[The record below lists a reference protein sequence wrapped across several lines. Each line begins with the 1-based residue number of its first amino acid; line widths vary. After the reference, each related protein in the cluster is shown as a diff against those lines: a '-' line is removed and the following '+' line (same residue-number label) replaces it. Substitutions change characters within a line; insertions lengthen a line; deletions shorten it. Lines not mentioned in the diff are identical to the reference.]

1 MVRSAC
7 GIAAQSIEQP
17 HYEGDEWWKEGLP
30 WFVRCLLITLHSAQS
45 RRNELE
51 VRLDEWHAISAELRA
66 ENEELRS
73 ELRYVEGRE
82 DALLEVIRRCRWS

>member
-1 MVRSAC
+1 MMAGHISA
-7 GIAAQSIEQP
+7 AAIGM
-17 HYEGDEWWKEGLP
+17 Y
-30 WFVRCLLITLHSAQS
+30 ITTIKLHSAQS
-45 RRNELE
+45 RRDELE
-51 VRLDEWHAISAELRA
+51 VRLTEWHADYAELRA